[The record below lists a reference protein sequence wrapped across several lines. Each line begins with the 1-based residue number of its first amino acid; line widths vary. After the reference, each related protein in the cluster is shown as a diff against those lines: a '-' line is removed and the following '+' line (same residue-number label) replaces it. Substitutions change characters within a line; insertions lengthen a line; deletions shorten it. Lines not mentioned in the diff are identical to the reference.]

1 MKISG
6 IIAAFMRGFPI
17 AMTKSP
23 VALLIA
29 LTSSALTPFAV
40 QAKEGAS
47 AADRRVEQTLAKMT
61 FEEKVRLLHGPMTAL
76 VPVTKRP
83 QGVTIGAG
91 YIEGIERL
99 NVPTL
104 VETDASLGVSNLM
117 DMRKGDVATA
127 LPSGL
132 SLAAS
137 WNPELARAGGAMIGS
152 EARAKGFNVMLV
164 GGVNL
169 VRDPRAGRN
178 FEYLGEDPLLAGTL
192 VGSQIAGVQS
202 NNIIATIKHFAL
214 NNQETG
220 RNVAS
225 VEMEEAPMRESDLL
239 AFQIGMEKGD
249 PGSVMCAYNR
259 VGGTHACEHPFLLTD
274 VLRRDWGFKG
284 FVMSDWG
291 AVHSTG
297 AILAGL
303 DQQSGEQLDG
313 KRHFSDLLVKAVEEG
328 KVPRSAVDTAARRV
342 LHAIY
347 AHGVADH
354 PLQPGQSIDYDAHAE
369 VAQRAAEQGIVLL
382 RNESNMLPLAA
393 SVKRILVIGGNA
405 DVGVPGGGGS
415 SQVTPVGGLKRMTKG
430 AESGP
435 AAGFAKRA
443 YGGTAPLDAL
453 RAELPGAQISYLDGK
468 DVAAAVAA
476 AKVADISIIFAEKYA
491 TEAADQ
497 PDLSLGE
504 GQDELID
511 AVAGANGKTV
521 VVLET
526 GNPVV
531 MPWQAKVPAILSAWY
546 GGQRGG
552 AAIARVLTGKVNPS
566 GHLPVTFPASV
577 AQLPNPLLPGTDAA
591 PADKETRAV
600 YGLQAGT
607 KPFEIHYPEGSD
619 VGYRWFDWKG
629 AKPLYP
635 FGYGL
640 SYTSFRYEGLKV
652 TGGKALTVRF
662 TVTNSGGREGA
673 DVPQVYV
680 TRPGKAK
687 RLIGWAK
694 PDLKPGESREV
705 TVTADPRVLADFN
718 VKAQRWEMPAGEVKV
733 EVATSAT
740 DPVLTGAA
748 KLGRISRKP

>member
-1 MKISG
+1 
-6 IIAAFMRGFPI
+6 
-17 AMTKSP
+17 MTKSP

-748 KLGRISRKP
+748 KLDRISRKP

>member
-1 MKISG
+1 
-6 IIAAFMRGFPI
+6 
-17 AMTKSP
+17 
-23 VALLIA
+23 
-29 LTSSALTPFAV
+29 
-40 QAKEGAS
+40 
-47 AADRRVEQTLAKMT
+47 MT
-61 FEEKVRLLHGPMTAL
+61 FEEKVRLLHGPMPL
-76 VPVTKRP
+76 MLPPSKKP
-83 QGVTIGAG
+83 QGVAIGAG
-91 YIEGIERL
+91 FIEGVERL
-99 NVPTL
+99 GVPML
-104 VETDASLGVSNLM
+104 IETDASLGVSNLM
-117 DMRKGDVATA
+117 EMRKGDIATA

-137 WNPELARAGGAMIGS
+137 WDGELARAGGAMIGS
-152 EARAKGFNVMLV
+152 EARAKGFNVMLA

-192 VGSQIAGVQS
+192 AGAQIAGVQS

-214 NNQETG
+214 NDQETG
-220 RNVAS
+220 RNIAS
-225 VEMEEAPMRESDLL
+225 IEMDEAPMRESDLL
-239 AFQIGMEKGD
+239 AFQIGIEKGN

-259 VGGTHACEHPFLLTD
+259 VGGTYACEHPFLLND

-291 AVHSTG
+291 AVHSTE

-303 DQQSGEQLDG
+303 DQQSGEQVDG
-313 KRHFSDLLVKAVEEG
+313 KRYFSDLLVQAVEEG
-328 KVPRSAVDTAARRV
+328 RILKTAIDTAARRV

-354 PLQPGQSIDYDAHAE
+354 PLQPGQSIDFDAHAQI
-369 VAQRAAEQGIVLL
+369 AQRAAEQGIVLL
-382 RNESNMLPLAA
+382 RNEANMLPLAA
-393 SVKRILVIGGNA
+393 SARRIVVIGGNA
-405 DVGVPGGGGS
+405 DTGVPGGGGS
-415 SQVTPVGGLKRMTKG
+415 SQVVPVGGLKRVTRG
-430 AESGP
+430 AVSGP
-435 AAGFAKRA
+435 AAGFAKRG

-453 RAELPGAQISYLDGK
+453 RAELPNAQISYLDGK
-468 DVAAAVAA
+468 DVAAAAEA
-476 AKVADISIIFAEKYA
+476 AKGADIAIIFAEKFA
-491 TEAADQ
+491 TEAIDQ

-504 GQDELID
+504 GQDELIG
-511 AVAGANGKTV
+511 AVASANGKTV

-526 GNPVV
+526 GNPVL

-577 AQLPNPLLPGTDAA
+577 EQLPNPVLPGSDAP

-607 KPFEIHYPEGSD
+607 KPFDIHYPEGSD
-619 VGYRWFDWKG
+619 AGYRWFDRKG

-640 SYTSFRYEGLKV
+640 SYTSFRYDGLKV
-652 TGGKALTVRF
+652 TGGKALNVRF
-662 TVTNSGGREGA
+662 TVTNSGDRAGA

-705 TVTADPRVLADFN
+705 TVTADPRVLADFDA
-718 VKAQRWEMPAGEVKV
+718 KAQRWVLPADDVKV
-733 EVATSAT
+733 EVGTSST
-740 DPVLTGAA
+740 DPVFTGAA
-748 KLGRISRKP
+748 RLNRFTLKP